1 MRKTRLR
8 PPSTLKRYA
17 LLALASA
24 GAALLAGCQPAAE
37 STSKPLMLVGVVPA
51 EISDFVSQI
60 TLTGEIQAEVASDLA
75 FQTGGQ
81 VLERFVEVG
90 DRIEAN
96 QLLARLSS
104 SEQIADRDAAQAALD
119 AARFSLEQANTT
131 LARQQN
137 LLQDGLTTRS
147 AFEAAMEAAS
157 TASSQLDAAQAAY
170 ESAAEALDQ
179 TELRAFSSGVITA
192 RAIETGQ
199 VVQAG
204 QPAFTVAI
212 DGPRNAV
219 FEVDEGVLTEVFAA
233 QGFVIRSAGE
243 TQITTTATLKEVSP
257 TIDKSTG
264 SLEITLALASIPDGM
279 SLGSVVTTSG
289 DFSSVRAVVVP
300 TSALTSE
307 NGLPAVWV
315 LDPESHVA
323 TKRQVALTAFN
334 NTSLVISEGL
344 APGDLVVTSGAN
356 LIFPGQ
362 TVRIQQQ
369 P

>member
-1 MRKTRLR
+1 MRKIRLR
-8 PPSTLKRYA
+8 PPFTLKRYA
-17 LLALASA
+17 FLALSSA
-24 GAALLAGCQPAAE
+24 GVALLGGCQPAAE
-37 STSKPLMLVGVVPA
+37 SSPKQLMLVAAVPA
-51 EISDFVSQI
+51 EISDYVSQI

-81 VLERFVEVG
+81 VLERLVEVG

-104 SEQIADRDAAQAALD
+104 SEQVADRDAAQAALD

-147 AFEAAMEAAS
+147 AFEAATEAAS

-192 RAIETGQ
+192 REIETGQ

-233 QGFVIRSAGE
+233 QSFVVRSAGE
-243 TQITTTATLKEVSP
+243 SQITTTATLKEVSP

-264 SLEITLALASIPDGM
+264 SLEITLALASIPEGM

-289 DFSSVRAVVVP
+289 AFSSVRAVVVP
-300 TSALTSE
+300 TTALTSE
-307 NGLPAVWV
+307 NGQPAVWV
-315 LDPESHVA
+315 LDPNNHVA
-323 TKRQVALTAFN
+323 TKRPVALTTFN
-334 NTSLVISEGL
+334 NSSLVISDGL

-362 TVRIQQQ
+362 TVRIKQQ